1 MSLAEVFEKTV
12 LGIDNSTNSTAY
24 ALFKGKQ
31 LIDYGEYKFPGK
43 NTFERLVTMAEKLA
57 PLKELAEN
65 VDVICIEKTAMINN
79 RQTVIFL
86 AMAAGAAIA
95 LVGNDK
101 SKVLEVSAMTYQSF
115 IGNKAFTKQ
124 EKQKLLLA
132 NPGKSLTWRKAEMRK
147 IRKQRTMDYV
157 NAKFNIEVEN
167 DNISDAI
174 ALTYY
179 VVSKVFN

>member
-1 MSLAEVFEKTV
+1 MGLAELFEKTV

-31 LIDYGEYKFPGK
+31 LIDYGEYKFTGK
-43 NTFERLVTMAEKLA
+43 NTFERLVTMAVQLA
-57 PLKELAEN
+57 PLKELAKD
-65 VDVICIEKTAMINN
+65 VDIICIEKTAMVNN

-86 AMAAGAAIA
+86 AMSAGAVIA
-95 LVGNDK
+95 LIGNDK
-101 SKVLEVSAMTYQSF
+101 SKVLEIPAMTYQSY

-124 EKQKLLLA
+124 EKQDLYLA
-132 NPGKSLTWRKAEMRK
+132 NLGKSISWRKAEMRR

-157 NAKFNIEVEN
+157 NAKFDIEVEN

-174 ALTYY
+174 AIATYTTE
-179 VVSKVFN
+179 KML